1 MGSTFIDAVD
11 QYGERICLGITKN
24 PRKALLDK
32 LGATHADRIF
42 VATKYGKT
50 KHIGYSVRGRWFQL
64 YNVTEWE
71 GKL

>member
-32 LGATHADRIF
+32 LGAKHADK
-42 VATKYGKT
+42 VYGGRKDEKI
-50 KHIGYSVRGRWFQL
+50 KHIGYYVRGRWFQL